1 MWTLLSL
8 GLYNTSAVLHYL
20 QCRDAPF
27 DSSNLFITRLLIF
40 CFANK
45 WSLIVQTFL
54 QRQVTIHKHTLTT
67 SYPSTHGRSGLS
79 NYYRNGRYGSSMP
92 NVTVVVPEF
101 ERPISL
107 LYSSLGTF
115 QFAGNLYYYVFLL

>member
-1 MWTLLSL
+1 MDLVDHRPT
-8 GLYNTSAVLHYL
+8 ALHYL
-20 QCRDAPF
+20 QYRDASF
-27 DSSNLFITRLLIF
+27 HSSNLFITRILIF
-40 CFANK
+40 YFANK
-45 WSLIVQTFL
+45 WSLIAQAFL
-54 QRQVTIHKHTLTT
+54 QRQLKALFHTFIPFYT
-67 SYPSTHGRSGLS
+67 RQSGVS

-101 ERPISL
+101 ERLISL

>member
-1 MWTLLSL
+1 MDL
-8 GLYNTSAVLHYL
+8 VEHRPIYL
-20 QCRDAPF
+20 QPCTIFNEHRDASF

-40 CFANK
+40 YFANK
-45 WSLIVQTFL
+45 WSLIAQAFL
-54 QRQVTIHKHTLTT
+54 QRQLKALFHTFRPVYT
-67 SYPSTHGRSGLS
+67 RQSGMS

-115 QFAGNLYYYVFLL
+115 QFAGNLYYHVFLL